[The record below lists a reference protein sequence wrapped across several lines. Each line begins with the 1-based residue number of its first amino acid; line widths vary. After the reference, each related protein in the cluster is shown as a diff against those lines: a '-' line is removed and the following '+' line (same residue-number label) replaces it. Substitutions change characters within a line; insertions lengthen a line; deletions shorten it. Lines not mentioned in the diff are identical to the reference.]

1 MKRLTERV
9 VESEAK
15 KVDLD
20 KFKEDIHNFVKNI
33 ESQSL
38 RHQEQIQRKL
48 NDRFEKFT
56 SIHEKLMNESGRHQI
71 DIQILKDEVSSN
83 KIEIG
88 NHINRL
94 DNVEE

>member
-1 MKRLTERV
+1 
-9 VESEAK
+9 
-15 KVDLD
+15 
-20 KFKEDIHNFVKNI
+20 
-33 ESQSL
+33 
-38 RHQEQIQRKL
+38 
-48 NDRFEKFT
+48 
-56 SIHEKLMNESGRHQI
+56 MNESGRHQI